1 MIERDDDAVRRL
13 LYAYGDAVLARDA
26 AAWGGLWTDDAVWE
40 LGPGRL
46 IEGRDAIV
54 EHWSASMA
62 TYQHVVQ
69 LYTSNTATFDGDDAV
84 GRAFLVELNAPVRGD
99 RRMLVGWY
107 DDAYRRTVEG
117 WRFSRRALSRLY
129 SGAPD
134 LSGQFF
140 GVDRSD

>member
-26 AAWGGLWTDDAVWE
+26 AAWGGLWTDDAVWA
-40 LGPGRL
+40 LGPDRL

-62 TYQHVVQ
+62 AYQHVVQ
-69 LYTSNTATFDGDDAV
+69 LYTSNTATFDGDGAV
-84 GRAFLVELNAPVRGD
+84 GRAFLVELNVPVRGD

-140 GVDRSD
+140 GAGLGE